1 MAGIDAARKKSM
13 IAYAAR
19 AKAIFS
25 RSFNVACLQ
34 QGWADCGYFP
44 RNYRRIM
51 SKWTG
56 WTRLS
61 KPQGTLILNSI
72 PELAE
77 ISSKDLAGR
86 LDDKVVNEKFD
97 FLPLPP
103 KNVADM
109 GVTRERVCQINAKGF
124 TVARNE
130 QGAVR
135 VQKEAKVAAKALVDA
150 VKIPSTKV
158 MFGPGSS
165 MWKKG
170 AVLVQLQLRRNAD
183 QRFTFNKASKTNV
196 LIELWREYDERCAN
210 GGGGAPAAVE
220 PAAAPAAAAAVQ
232 RTELNVDEIVEVE
245 GCTRCHMC
253 NNIFCDWSRHI
264 QMEPHIEWLKL
275 HGDMYN
281 M

>member
-1 MAGIDAARKKSM
+1 M

-19 AKAIFS
+19 ANAIFS

-51 SKWTG
+51 SKWAG
-56 WTRLS
+56 WTRLTRA
-61 KPQGTLILNSI
+61 QGTLILQSI

-77 ISSKDLAGR
+77 SSSRDNTGR
-86 LDDKVVNEKFD
+86 LDDTVINAKFD
-97 FLPLPP
+97 FLPLPQN
-103 KNVADM
+103 NVADL

-150 VKIPSTKV
+150 VKIPSTKAI
-158 MFGPGSS
+158 FGPGCA
-165 MWKKG
+165 MWKKP

-183 QRFTFNKASKTNV
+183 QRFAFNKASKTDV

-210 GGGGAPAAVE
+210 G
-220 PAAAPAAAAAVQ
+220 AAAVAA
-232 RTELNVDEIVEVE
+232 
-245 GCTRCHMC
+245 
-253 NNIFCDWSRHI
+253 
-264 QMEPHIEWLKL
+264 EPAPVAASAAAQAVQ
-275 HGDMYN
+275 N
-281 M
+281 AQ

>member
-1 MAGIDAARKKSM
+1 M

-19 AKAIFS
+19 ANAIFS

-56 WTRLS
+56 WTRLT
-61 KPQGTLILNSI
+61 KAQGTLILQSI

-77 ISSKDLAGR
+77 ISSRDNAGR
-86 LDDKVVNEKFD
+86 LDDKVINAKFD

-103 KNVADM
+103 NNVADL
-109 GVTRERVCQINAKGF
+109 GITRERVCQINAKGF

-135 VQKEAKVAAKALVDA
+135 VLKETKVAAKALVDA

-158 MFGPGSS
+158 LFGPGCA
-165 MWKKG
+165 MWKKP
-170 AVLVQLQLRRNAD
+170 AVLVQLQLRRNVD
-183 QRFTFNKASKTNV
+183 QRFAFNKASKCDV
-196 LIELWREYDERCAN
+196 LIDLWREYDERCGHTN
-210 GGGGAPAAVE
+210 G
-220 PAAAPAAAAAVQ
+220 AAAVAA
-232 RTELNVDEIVEVE
+232 
-245 GCTRCHMC
+245 
-253 NNIFCDWSRHI
+253 
-264 QMEPHIEWLKL
+264 EPAPDAASAAAQAEE
-275 HGDMYN
+275 N
-281 M
+281 AQ